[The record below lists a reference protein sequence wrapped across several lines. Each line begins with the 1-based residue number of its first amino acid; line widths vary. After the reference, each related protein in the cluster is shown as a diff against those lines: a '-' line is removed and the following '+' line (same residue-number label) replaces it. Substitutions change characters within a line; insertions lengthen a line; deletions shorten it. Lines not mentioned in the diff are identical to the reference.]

1 MDEGSDTS
9 AAPKTGEA
17 GRPDPEEDPPL
28 PAPLQQPDPTAK
40 KKKGCRCR
48 CPACPTL
55 SSKAVI
61 DVLLD
66 APQFYCQTLASR
78 PLLYL
83 MFWMIVV
90 LVVLPVT
97 WRPISVDTDVNAYRR
112 ADTAAARH
120 HLVYLDSL
128 NNMRAVRNESALGER
143 TTLKLE
149 LLYEAKDGDVFAE
162 SVLRDIRAF
171 EQALRSLE
179 GWSKLC
185 NMSEPALQFQCS
197 PGESFG
203 NYVWPKRLDNFLTSD
218 GFFRLSFDGSASE
231 RLPLDAV
238 VAYLREG
245 RAHPHELRVFLPM
258 DFTEGGSSRLLRS
271 IFGFTAPSLDDAEF
285 RKTFQDFVENQLY
298 TAMKEV
304 VLFTRQPVD
313 PTSWDKPPSMQIY
326 FRGDLLDDYEVLQAL
341 HGDMLLAIGPL
352 ILSLILA
359 WVKFRSAFLAFGATI
374 FLCLTVLLAYAILP
388 VEKVSLAS
396 FLGVFMIFGLGFTS
410 FFRMHELWRRS
421 RLEAVDLSE
430 RLLYLHTA
438 AGREMLPVV
447 CTSLCYFLLLTSNL
461 VPLREF
467 GIFIGTSMLLA
478 VALAV
483 LCFVPVLLLHEV
495 HVRPWLRR
503 RAGKLILALEP
514 AQLKPDWE
522 MLASKIMLLLR
533 RPKPLLGGT
542 ALVVFICAVAALA
555 VTAQQPYPELP
566 EVFPQEHHREAGRP
580 LLQSFQ
586 HVKPAEEAA
595 PYTIRMCEPGRN
607 LSCAL
612 HWCDLHNTATSNLTE
627 WPSTEAA
634 SCSCWT
640 PVDMTTMC
648 SNITV
653 SMTISGSRVSELT
666 QDVVMPQVESFMQ
679 QQFSDADYL
688 ETSSVASR
696 RLQSVVLEDWPTG
709 ATHVDPLTQMPD
721 ISLGFPTPRLSTSSC
736 RETHYCYCS
745 PKVCL
750 NPTGYQRTSS
760 DLSLPALS
768 TTSDSTTAT
777 SQTSTEVLV
786 LFGIKEP
793 SEYVN
798 LLAKTIKAE
807 FDTSFDPASPWA
819 QRAMLRVCDE
829 LAPTLQVLSS
839 RCWILDF
846 RAWLYSRG
854 QKFPVERFLDFH
866 QTLKDFLVSYPSA
879 SSSMWFDASDN
890 LTATM
895 FSFQV
900 TPANGAT
907 ATLAARDLWLTYLS
921 QMNADASSTASNAWV
936 TSQAWVDAASL
947 QDALTSAWQVLL
959 AVMAVVFLV
968 GLAYVLDVELVLALL
983 LTAFCVC
990 SGIVFFFFCLCGWS
1004 FGPWE
1009 LTILTVFL
1017 SYSVEPAFHIGHDF
1031 INPGLPEALR
1041 AEKPLTSP
1049 DLAAASGA
1057 GPPAPALTDADASGD
1072 AGEPTPQVP
1081 QHADGLSLA
1090 SEVNPK
1096 HKDTPQEAIQRSIHL
1111 VAKNLVSNSLKLML
1125 CGILLAFSQLRLFS
1139 RLGAIS
1145 ILLPL
1150 LVVPSVLLVYP
1161 AIILASG
1168 RQRREP
1174 DLLVFGTA
1182 MINKLS
1188 WLWT

>member
-1 MDEGSDTS
+1 MPMS
-9 AAPKTGEA
+9 PYNF
-17 GRPDPEEDPPL
+17 
-28 PAPLQQPDPTAK
+28 QYQ
-40 KKKGCRCR
+40 
-48 CPACPTL
+48 TL
-55 SSKAVI
+55 WDLLDKFKARDHLVTCLITI
-61 DVLLD
+61 DVLALVFLAIYCWNSRAGANGVPLCSALKRELRSCQQELD
-66 APQFYCQTLASR
+66 VAQQQAEKAQRAKLQVEEDLRKLLVQRQHLEELQTLIKVEECKSLKTR
-78 PLLYL
+78 VPDERVIKLL
-83 MFWMIVV
+83 
-90 LVVLPVT
+90 PC
-97 WRPISVDTDVNAYRR
+97 
-112 ADTAAARH
+112 
-120 HLVYLDSL
+120 
-128 NNMRAVRNESALGER
+128 G
-143 TTLKLE
+143 
-149 LLYEAKDGDVFAE
+149 
-162 SVLRDIRAF
+162 
-171 EQALRSLE
+171 
-179 GWSKLC
+179 
-185 NMSEPALQFQCS
+185 
-197 PGESFG
+197 
-203 NYVWPKRLDNFLTSD
+203 
-218 GFFRLSFDGSASE
+218 
-231 RLPLDAV
+231 
-238 VAYLREG
+238 
-245 RAHPHELRVFLPM
+245 
-258 DFTEGGSSRLLRS
+258 
-271 IFGFTAPSLDDAEF
+271 
-285 RKTFQDFVENQLY
+285 
-298 TAMKEV
+298 
-304 VLFTRQPVD
+304 
-313 PTSWDKPPSMQIY
+313 
-326 FRGDLLDDYEVLQAL
+326 
-341 HGDMLLAIGPL
+341 
-352 ILSLILA
+352 
-359 WVKFRSAFLAFGATI
+359 
-374 FLCLTVLLAYAILP
+374 
-388 VEKVSLAS
+388 
-396 FLGVFMIFGLGFTS
+396 
-410 FFRMHELWRRS
+410 
-421 RLEAVDLSE
+421 
-430 RLLYLHTA
+430 
-438 AGREMLPVV
+438 
-447 CTSLCYFLLLTSNL
+447 
-461 VPLREF
+461 
-467 GIFIGTSMLLA
+467 
-478 VALAV
+478 
-483 LCFVPVLLLHEV
+483 HEV

-607 LSCAL
+607 LSSCAL

-907 ATLAARDLWLTYLS
+907 ATLAARDFDGSFSRPKKAMAPTEGVA
-921 QMNADASSTASNAWV
+921 NGAHGAE
-936 TSQAWVDAASL
+936 TSQELAEQAL
-947 QDALTSAWQVLL
+947 QQSREKQDQRGEA
-959 AVMAVVFLV
+959 
-968 GLAYVLDVELVLALL
+968 LAL
-983 LTAFCVC
+983 
-990 SGIVFFFFCLCGWS
+990 
-1004 FGPWE
+1004 E
-1009 LTILTVFL
+1009 
-1017 SYSVEPAFHIGHDF
+1017 
-1031 INPGLPEALR
+1031 
-1041 AEKPLTSP
+1041 
-1049 DLAAASGA
+1049 
-1057 GPPAPALTDADASGD
+1057 
-1072 AGEPTPQVP
+1072 
-1081 QHADGLSLA
+1081 
-1090 SEVNPK
+1090 
-1096 HKDTPQEAIQRSIHL
+1096 
-1111 VAKNLVSNSLKLML
+1111 
-1125 CGILLAFSQLRLFS
+1125 
-1139 RLGAIS
+1139 
-1145 ILLPL
+1145 
-1150 LVVPSVLLVYP
+1150 
-1161 AIILASG
+1161 
-1168 RQRREP
+1168 
-1174 DLLVFGTA
+1174 DLLKAHLAQGLLKEGIQCA
-1182 MINKLS
+1182 KDD
-1188 WLWT
+1188 